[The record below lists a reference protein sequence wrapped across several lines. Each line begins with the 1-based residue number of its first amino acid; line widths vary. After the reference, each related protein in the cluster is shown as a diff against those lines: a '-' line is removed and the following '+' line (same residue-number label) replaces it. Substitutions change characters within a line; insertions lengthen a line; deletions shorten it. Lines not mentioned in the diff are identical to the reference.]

1 MVYLNNPRTKQG
13 LSHSIMSLP
22 EQTELEDLK
31 RLDPQVIGA
40 IYDRYFSDV
49 YRFVCYRLND
59 EQVAED
65 ISSDVFV
72 RMLEATKAGRGP
84 QTNIKAWL
92 LATASHIVIDYLRK
106 TYRRPE
112 TELPESLPDKE
123 PEPSHDYEKTERNR
137 RLKDAMATLTEAQ
150 AYVLT
155 LRFNHGYSLEETA
168 DLMQKNINSVK
179 QLQFRALAALNRAM
193 GEMP

>member
-1 MVYLNNPRTKQG
+1 MVYLNHPKTKQG
-13 LSHSIMSLP
+13 VSHPIMSLP
-22 EQTELEDLK
+22 EQDELENLK
-31 RLDPQVIGA
+31 RLDPQTIGA

-65 ISSDVFV
+65 ISSDVFM
-72 RMLEATKAGRGP
+72 RLLEAVRNGRGP
-84 QTNIKAWL
+84 QTNVKAWL
-92 LATASHIVIDYLRK
+92 LATASHIVIDYFRK
-106 TYRRPE
+106 AYRRPE
-112 TELPESLPDKE
+112 SELPESLPDNL
-123 PEPSHDYEKTERNR
+123 PEPSSEYEKTERNR
-137 RLKDAMATLTEAQ
+137 RLSEAMATLTEAQ

-155 LRFNHGYSLEETA
+155 LRFSQGYSLEETA

-193 GEMP
+193 GDMP

>member
-1 MVYLNNPRTKQG
+1 MVYLNNPNTKQG
-13 LSHSIMSLP
+13 LLHPIMLSP
-22 EQTELEDLK
+22 EQNELEDLK
-31 RLDPQVIGA
+31 RLDPQAIGA

-59 EQVAED
+59 EKVAED

-72 RMLEATKAGRGP
+72 RMLEATRTGHGP

-92 LATASHIVIDYLRK
+92 LATASHIVIDHLRK

-112 TELPESLPDKE
+112 SELPESLPDLM
-123 PEPSHDYEKTERNR
+123 PEPAREYEQTERNR
-137 RLKDAMATLTEAQ
+137 RLSNAMATLTEAQ
-150 AYVLT
+150 AFVLT
-155 LRFNHGYSLEETA
+155 LRFNQGYSLEETA